1 MAEMET
7 SVSPVLSPP
16 AAAAPQPS
24 RLWNR
29 DFFLLWQ
36 GQTVSQLGNQ
46 AFLIAMA
53 IWVKDATGS
62 ATLMG
67 LLMTVSALPGVL
79 LAPFG
84 GTFADRHSRIKI
96 IVGCDLLAAL
106 ASLGLGFFMLSTSS
120 TSLVLPLLFAV
131 TVLIGIIRSFFSPA
145 IQASIPDLVPMERL
159 PAANSLNH
167 FSIQTSVF
175 AGQAVGGILYRI
187 LGAPLLFIADGVS
200 YLFAGISEMFI
211 RDTWKKPE
219 EKPHPS
225 GTGGAF
231 QAFLHETGE
240 GLRYVWGR
248 GGMRDFMLVAC
259 LLNFLGM
266 PMFVLLPFYVDTV
279 LHVTADWYGYLLA
292 AMSIGAV
299 AGFLLAGTMR
309 LKGQVLGWSLVL
321 GLLLGPLFFSAVG
334 FIANPWVALVL
345 AFASGLSLGTVN
357 IYLITL
363 LQLSTPKELRGRV
376 LGLLG
381 TLAGGLMPI
390 GTALGGWLGDLTGK
404 NIPLIFGGVGVLS
417 VVVTLALATR
427 RECRRFLA
435 QEEELR

>member
-1 MAEMET
+1 MGT
-7 SVSPVLSPP
+7 SAPPVLDAPVD
-16 AAAAPQPS
+16 AAPPPS

-84 GTFADRHSRIKI
+84 GTFADRHSRIRI
-96 IVGCDLLAAL
+96 IVGCDFLAGL
-106 ASLGLGFFMLSTSS
+106 ASLGLGLVMLAASS
-120 TSLVLPLLFAV
+120 TSLILPLLFAV
-131 TVLIGIIRSFFSPA
+131 TVLLGIIRSFFTPA
-145 IQASIPDLVPMERL
+145 IQASLPDLVPRERL
-159 PAANSLNH
+159 AAANSLNY

-175 AGQAVGGILYRI
+175 AGQAVGGVLYRV
-187 LGAPLLFIADGVS
+187 LGAPLLFIVDGVS
-200 YLFAGISEMFI
+200 YLFSGVSEMFI
-211 RDTWKKPE
+211 RDTWKKPA
-219 EKPHPS
+219 EKPQV
-225 GTGGAF
+225 GGAF
-231 QAFLHETGE
+231 RAFLHETGE

-248 GGMRDFMLVAC
+248 AGMRDFILVAC
-259 LLNFLGM
+259 LLNFLGT

-279 LHVTADWYGYLLA
+279 LRVTDDWYGYLLA

-309 LKGQVLGWSLVL
+309 LKGQALGWSLVL
-321 GLLLGPLFFSAVG
+321 GLLLGPLFFASIG
-334 FIANPWVALVL
+334 FVANPWLALVL

-381 TLAGGLMPI
+381 TLAGALLPI

-404 NIPLIFGGVGVLS
+404 NIPLIFGSVGVLS
-417 VVVTLALATR
+417 VLVTLVLATR

-435 QEEELR
+435 QEE

>member
-1 MAEMET
+1 MAEMDT
-7 SVSPVLSPP
+7 PVQPVLGSPVD
-16 AAAAPQPS
+16 AAPQPS

-29 DFFLLWQ
+29 DYVLLWQ

-84 GTFADRHSRIKI
+84 GTFADRHSRIRI
-96 IVGCDLLAAL
+96 IVGCDVVAAV

-120 TSLVLPLLFAV
+120 TSLILPFLFAV
-131 TVLIGIIRSFFSPA
+131 TVLLGIVRSFFMPA
-145 IQASIPDLVPMERL
+145 IQASIPDLVPAERL
-159 PAANSLNH
+159 SAANSLNH
-167 FSIQTSVF
+167 FSVQTSVF
-175 AGQAVGGILYRI
+175 AGQALGGILYRV
-187 LGAPLLFIADGVS
+187 LGAPVLFIVDGVS
-200 YLFAGISEMFI
+200 YLFAGVSEMFI

-219 EKPHPS
+219 DKPRKGS
-225 GTGGAF
+225 AF
-231 QAFLHETGE
+231 DEFLRETGE
-240 GLRYVWGR
+240 GFGYVWR
-248 GGMRDFMLVAC
+248 RAGMRDFILVAC
-259 LLNFLGM
+259 LLNFLGT

-279 LHVTADWYGYLLA
+279 LKVTADWYGYLLA

-299 AGFLLAGTMR
+299 AGFVLAGTVR
-309 LKGQVLGWSLVL
+309 LKGQALGWTLVS
-321 GLLLGPLFFSAVG
+321 GLVLGPLFFSSVG
-334 FIANPWVALVL
+334 FVSNPWAALAL
-345 AFASGLSLGTVN
+345 CFASGLSLGLVN

-376 LGLLG
+376 LGFLG
-381 TLAGGLMPI
+381 TLAGGLIPI
-390 GTALGGWLGDLTGK
+390 GTGLGGLLGDLTGK
-404 NIPLIFGGVGVLS
+404 NIPLIFGGVGALS
-417 VVVTLALATR
+417 VLVTLVLATR

-435 QEEELR
+435 QEG

>member
-1 MAEMET
+1 MAEVET
-7 SVSPVLSPP
+7 TVPPPP
-16 AAAAPQPS
+16 ALDPAVPQPPS

-84 GTFADRHSRIKI
+84 GTFADRHSRIRI
-96 IVGCDLLAAL
+96 IVGCDFLAGL
-106 ASLGLGFFMLSTSS
+106 ASLGLGFLMMSELASEKLILAF
-120 TSLVLPLLFAV
+120 LFAV
-131 TVLIGIIRSFFSPA
+131 TVLLGIIRSFFMPA
-145 IQASIPDLVPMERL
+145 VQSTIPDLVPRERL
-159 PAANSLNH
+159 AAANSLNH

-175 AGQAVGGILYRI
+175 AGQAVGGVLYRV
-187 LGAPLLFIADGVS
+187 LGAPLLFIADGIS
-200 YLFAGISEMFI
+200 YLFSGVSEMFI
-211 RDTWKKPE
+211 RNTWKKLE
-219 EKPHPS
+219 EKPRE
-225 GTGGAF
+225 GGAF
-231 QAFLHETGE
+231 RAFLHETGE

-248 GGMRDFMLVAC
+248 AGMRDFILVAC
-259 LLNFLGM
+259 LLNFLGT

-279 LHVTADWYGYLLA
+279 LRVTADWYGYLLA

-309 LKGQVLGWSLVL
+309 LKGQALGWSLVA
-321 GLLLGPLFFSAVG
+321 GLLLGPLFFSTVG
-334 FIANPWVALVL
+334 FVSNPWAALAL
-345 AFASGLSLGTVN
+345 CFLSGLSLGMVN

-376 LGLLG
+376 LGLLA

-404 NIPLIFGGVGVLS
+404 NIPLIFGGVGALS
-417 VVVTLALATR
+417 VLVTLLLATR
-427 RECRRFLA
+427 SECRRFLA
-435 QEEELR
+435 QEA